1 MLRYLA
7 ISYYWVCVC
16 LRNVNTFVTAC
27 MGDFFSLC
35 IFAIMSLYISLCS
48 SWGIWYQE
56 TAKGLYSFV
65 WRDVYLFCT
74 IIFYIFVLSFLYL
87 CLSLSVDWKEACHQ
101 LLPKRTQKN
110 FLYLY
115 LSEESDSRKPPFLNF
130 TFSQLQNGTIRQL
143 QNVRNGGIYKEE
155 HSKKTAWLANIFFQF
170 IRRMKVDVVC
180 PVESFMFVSQWKSI
194 IWRGHTLVVVGSAG
208 HVMCGNW

>member
-7 ISYYWVCVC
+7 ISYYWGCVC
-16 LRNVNTFVTAC
+16 LRNVNTSVMAC
-27 MGDFFSLC
+27 LGEFFSLC
-35 IFAIMSLYISLCS
+35 IFAIISLYISLCS

-74 IIFYIFVLSFLYL
+74 IVSYIFVSSFLYL

-101 LLPKRTQKN
+101 LLPKCTQKN

-115 LSEESDSRKPPFLNF
+115 LSEESDSRKPPFLEF

-143 QNVRNGGIYKEE
+143 QNVRNGGIHKEE
-155 HSKKTAWLANIFFQF
+155 LSKHKMTWLANTFFQF
-170 IRRMKVDVVC
+170 ISRRLMLSVRLKVLC
-180 PVESFMFVSQWKSI
+180 LSASERASF
-194 IWRGHTLVVVGSAG
+194 GEDTH
-208 HVMCGNW
+208 